1 MEKLQFLCWWGMTM
15 VNLPEGVWEMTLQ
28 AGTQEKVQELLF
40 HSSVHVAELYNSS
53 TKKAE
58 II

>member
-28 AGTQEKVQELLF
+28 AETQEKVQELLVQ
-40 HSSVHVAELYNSS
+40 SSLQVAKLRNSS